1 MPERDDVAVAQAPDA
16 AAASADPQEG
26 PAFDF
31 RPETYKDAALV
42 GRLQRRIAEL
52 ADEIGRPTKLMH
64 ICGTHEHEIGR
75 YALRDLLPGSVEVLA
90 GPGCPVC
97 VCDNEYINMAIQLS
111 LTPGVILASFGDML
125 AVPGSIPL
133 KGERRGDVRM
143 SLLDARAQGG
153 DVRAVYSVFD
163 AAKLARE
170 NPDREVVF
178 FSVGFETTVVA
189 VAAMLKRGAPENL
202 TVIEANYYTPPA
214 TAILPQLDGF
224 DIEGFILPGHAATI
238 TGLRVYE
245 HLNDHGIACAAGGF
259 EPVDVLASVASLLE
273 QIRDGEPIVANPY
286 QRLVKYDGN
295 ERAKQELDEVF
306 ELAPI
311 RWRGIAEI
319 PESGYKLR
327 EAYRSYS
334 AALRFADRLDEA
346 ELAGAEHP
354 KGCRCAEVTLGQI
367 RPDECGVF
375 GKLCTPDAP
384 YGPCMVSHEGTCRAW
399 YVYGMHKEKL
409 HVETA

>member
-1 MPERDDVAVAQAPDA
+1 MARTLPSGAYA
-16 AAASADPQEG
+16 
-26 PAFDF
+26 
-31 RPETYKDAALV
+31 PETYKDPAIVAGL
-42 GRLQRRIAEL
+42 RTRIAEL
-52 ADEIGRPTKLMH
+52 AGEIGRPVRLMH

-75 YALRDLLPGSVEVLA
+75 FALRDLLPPSVTVLA

-111 LTPGVILASFGDML
+111 LTPGVIVTSFGDML

-133 KGERRGDVRM
+133 EGERRGDVRM
-143 SLLDARAQGG
+143 SLLDARARGG
-153 DVRAVYSVFD
+153 DVRAVYSVFESRRI
-163 AAKLARE
+163 AEA
-170 NPDREVVF
+170 NPEKQVVF

-189 VAAMLKRGAPENL
+189 VAAMLKRGAPDNL

-214 TAILPQLDGF
+214 SMLLPTLDGF
-224 DIEGFILPGHAATI
+224 DIEGFILPGHAVTI

-245 HLNDHGIACAAGGF
+245 PLAEQGLACASGGF
-259 EPVDVLASVASLLE
+259 EPVDVMTSVASLLE
-273 QIRDGEPIVANPY
+273 QIRDQRFEVANPY

-295 ERAKQELDEVF
+295 TKAKRETDEVF

-319 PESGYKLR
+319 PASGYKLR
-327 EAYRSYS
+327 PAYERYS
-334 AALRFADRLDEA
+334 AARRFADQLDP
-346 ELAGAEHP
+346 LVLKGAEHP

-367 RPDECGVF
+367 RPDQCGVF
-375 GKLCTPDAP
+375 GKRCTPDSP

-399 YVYGMHKEKL
+399 FVYGMHKEKL
-409 HVETA
+409 HVEAA

>member
-1 MPERDDVAVAQAPDA
+1 MPELRATRDPHAPFE
-16 AAASADPQEG
+16 PH
-26 PAFDF
+26 
-31 RPETYKDAALV
+31 TYKDPSLV
-42 GRLQRRIAEL
+42 ADLQRRIGEL
-52 ADEIGRPTKLMH
+52 AVEIGRPVKLMH
-64 ICGTHEHEIGR
+64 ICGTHEHEMGR
-75 YALRDLLPGSVEVLA
+75 YALRDLLPTSVSVLA

-111 LTPGVILASFGDML
+111 LRPDTILTSFGDML

-133 KGERRGDVRM
+133 EGERRGDVRM
-143 SLLDARAQGG
+143 SLLDARARGG

-163 AAKLARE
+163 AKRIAE
-170 NPDREVVF
+170 QNPDKQVVF

-189 VAAMLKRGAPENL
+189 VAAMLKRGVPDNL
-202 TVIEANYYTPPA
+202 SVIEANYYTPPA
-214 TAILPQLDGF
+214 TRLLPTLDGF
-224 DIEGFILPGHAATI
+224 DIEGFILPGHAVTI

-245 HLNDHGIACAAGGF
+245 ELPALGIACASGGF

-273 QIRDGEPIVANPY
+273 QVRDDAPTVANPY

-295 ERAKQELDEVF
+295 EKAKAELDEVF

-319 PESGYKLR
+319 PLSGYKLR
-327 EAYRSYS
+327 EPYWHAS
-334 AALRFADRLDEA
+334 AVRRFAGQLDEVALR
-346 ELAGAEHP
+346 GAEHP

-375 GKLCTPDAP
+375 GTLCTPDSP

-399 YVYGMHKEKL
+399 YTYGMHKEAL
-409 HVETA
+409 RVETV

>member
-1 MPERDDVAVAQAPDA
+1 MPERAPARPDGVAAAPDA
-16 AAASADPQEG
+16 D
-26 PAFDF
+26 AFAF
-31 RPETYKDAALV
+31 APETYKDAALV
-42 GRLQRRIAEL
+42 GKLQRRIADLAGEL
-52 ADEIGRPTKLMH
+52 GRPVKLMH

-75 YALRDLLPGSVEVLA
+75 FALRDLLPDSVEVMA

-97 VCDNEYINMAIQLS
+97 VCDNEYINMAIRLS
-111 LTPGVILASFGDML
+111 LLPDTIVASFGDML

-133 KGERRGDVRM
+133 EGERRGDVRM
-143 SLLDARAQGG
+143 SLLDARMRGG
-153 DVRAVYSVFD
+153 DVRAVYSAFD

-170 NPDREVVF
+170 NPDKQVVF

-189 VAAMLKRGAPENL
+189 VAAMLKRGVPDNL
-202 TVIEANYYTPPA
+202 SIIEANYYTPPA
-214 TAILPQLDGF
+214 THLLPTLDGF
-224 DIEGFILPGHAATI
+224 DIEGFILPGHAVTI

-245 HLNDHGIACAAGGF
+245 HLAEQGIACASGGF
-259 EPVDVLASVASLLE
+259 EPVDVMASVIELLE
-273 QIRDGEPIVANPY
+273 QLRDDRAEIANPY
-286 QRLVKYDGN
+286 NRLVKYDGN
-295 ERAKQELDEVF
+295 AKAKSETDEVF
-306 ELAPI
+306 ELGPI

-327 EAYRSYS
+327 PEYQRYS
-334 AALRFADRLDEA
+334 AALRFADQLEET
-346 ELAGAEHP
+346 ELAAAEHP

-399 YVYGMHKEKL
+399 YIYGMHKGKL
-409 HVETA
+409 HVETV

>member
-1 MPERDDVAVAQAPDA
+1 VTEGGGAPGA
-16 AAASADPQEG
+16 
-26 PAFDF
+26 F
-31 RPETYKDAALV
+31 RPDTYKDPELVAQLSERVAEVAAEV
-42 GRLQRRIAEL
+42 GR
-52 ADEIGRPTKLMH
+52 PVKLMH

-75 YALRDLLPGSVEVLA
+75 FALRDLLPESVTVLA

-111 LTPGVILASFGDML
+111 LTPGVILCSFGDML

-133 KGERRGDVRM
+133 EGERRGDVRM
-143 SLLDARAQGG
+143 SLLDARARGG
-153 DVRAVYSVFD
+153 DVRAVYSVFECKRI
-163 AAKLARE
+163 AEA
-170 NPDREVVF
+170 NPDKQVVF

-214 TAILPQLDGF
+214 TSLLPELDGF
-224 DIEGFILPGHAATI
+224 DIEGFMLPGHAVTI

-245 HLNDHGIACAAGGF
+245 HLAERGIACASGGF
-259 EPVDVLASVASLLE
+259 EPVDVMASVVSLLE
-273 QIRDGEPIVANPY
+273 QIRDDAPTIANPY
-286 QRLVKYDGN
+286 NRLVKYDGN
-295 ERAKQELDEVF
+295 EKAKQELEEVF

-319 PESGYKLR
+319 PASGYKLR
-327 EAYRSYS
+327 EAYARHS
-334 AALRFADRLDEA
+334 AARRFAGTLDEIA
-346 ELAGAEHP
+346 LRGAEHP

-367 RPDECGVF
+367 RPDECSVF
-375 GKLCTPDAP
+375 GKLCTPDSP

-399 YVYGMHKEKL
+399 YVYGMHKERL
-409 HVETA
+409 TVEAA

>member
-1 MPERDDVAVAQAPDA
+1 VSEARATRDPQAPFE
-16 AAASADPQEG
+16 PH
-26 PAFDF
+26 
-31 RPETYKDAALV
+31 TYKDPSLV
-42 GRLQRRIAEL
+42 ADLQRRIGAL
-52 ADEIGRPTKLMH
+52 ADEIGRPVKLMH
-64 ICGTHEHEIGR
+64 ICGTHEHEMGR
-75 YALRDLLPGSVEVLA
+75 YALRDLLPTSVSVLA

-111 LTPGVILASFGDML
+111 LRPDTILTSFGDML

-133 KGERRGDVRM
+133 EGERRGDVRM
-143 SLLDARAQGG
+143 SLLDARARGG

-163 AAKLARE
+163 AKRLAE
-170 NPDREVVF
+170 QNPDKQVVF

-189 VAAMLKRGAPENL
+189 VAAMLKRGVPDNL
-202 TVIEANYYTPPA
+202 SVIEANYYTPPA
-214 TAILPQLDGF
+214 TRLLPTLDGF
-224 DIEGFILPGHAATI
+224 DIEGFILPGHAVTI

-245 HLNDHGIACAAGGF
+245 DLPTLGIACASGGF
-259 EPVDVLASVASLLE
+259 EPVDVLASVAALLE
-273 QIRDGEPIVANPY
+273 QVRDGTPTVANPY

-295 ERAKQELDEVF
+295 EKAKAELNEVF

-319 PESGYKLR
+319 PASGYKLR
-327 EAYRSYS
+327 EAYWHAS
-334 AALRFADRLDEA
+334 AARRFAGQLDE
-346 ELAGAEHP
+346 LALRGAEHP

-375 GKLCTPDAP
+375 GKLCTPDSP

-399 YVYGMHKEKL
+399 YTYGMHKEAL
-409 HVETA
+409 RVETV

>member
-1 MPERDDVAVAQAPDA
+1 MSDGLRTA
-16 AAASADPQEG
+16 ADPFTFV
-26 PAFDF
+26 PA
-31 RPETYKDAALV
+31 TYKDADLV
-42 GRLQRRIAEL
+42 ARLQRRIALL
-52 ADEIGRPTKLMH
+52 ADEIGRPVKLMH

-75 YALRDLLPGSVEVLA
+75 FALRDLLPESVEVMA

-97 VCDNEYINMAIQLS
+97 VCDNEYINMAIRLS
-111 LTPGVILASFGDML
+111 LQPDTIVASFGDML

-133 KGERRGDVRM
+133 EGERRGDVRM
-143 SLLDARAQGG
+143 SLLDARMRGG
-153 DVRAVYSVFD
+153 DVRAVYSAFD

-170 NPDREVVF
+170 NPEKQVVF

-189 VAAMLKRGAPENL
+189 VAAMLKRGAPDNL
-202 TVIEANYYTPPA
+202 SIIEANYYTPPA
-214 TAILPQLDGF
+214 THLLPTLDGF
-224 DIEGFILPGHAATI
+224 DIEGFILPGHAVTI

-245 HLNDHGIACAAGGF
+245 HLAEQGLACASGGF
-259 EPVDVLASVASLLE
+259 EPVDVMASVVELLE
-273 QIRDGEPIVANPY
+273 QIRDGRAAIANPY
-286 QRLVKYDGN
+286 NRLVKYDGN
-295 ERAKQELDEVF
+295 EKAKAETREVF
-306 ELAPI
+306 ELGPI

-327 EAYRSYS
+327 PAYRRYS
-334 AALRFADRLDEA
+334 AAERFADRLE
-346 ELAGAEHP
+346 ETTLAAAEHP

-399 YVYGMHKEKL
+399 YIYGMHKEKL
-409 HVETA
+409 HVETV